1 MNIRKLLSV
10 LLVLALLLGVL
21 PMTAFAR
28 SPVYYL
34 EEHCTELINNDH
46 DWENPKYPNLFIK
59 KAIDFST
66 TTDNI
71 KPYIIGDF
79 IKDTFLDEAIENSDS
94 KVGFDNSIDSS
105 VMHIKA

>member
-1 MNIRKLLSV
+1 MSTENFVGDNRVITKDKDSD
-10 LLVLALLLGVL
+10 ALLNTFLGKL
-21 PMTAFAR
+21 
-28 SPVYYL
+28 
-34 EEHCTELINNDH
+34 

-105 VMHIKA
+105 VMHIKG